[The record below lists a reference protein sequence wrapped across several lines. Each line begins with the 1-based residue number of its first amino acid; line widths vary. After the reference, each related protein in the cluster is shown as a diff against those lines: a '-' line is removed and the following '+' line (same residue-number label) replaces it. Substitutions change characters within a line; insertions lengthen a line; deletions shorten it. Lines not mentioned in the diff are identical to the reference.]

1 VVVALAAELE
11 VENKEDEAKDR
22 DQPVEEGAAVMANF
36 VADVVDLGVEVEI
49 VVALGAEVEVEAVV
63 VEGAHNWVPMSSRI
77 QV

>member
-1 VVVALAAELE
+1 MVVALAAELE

-36 VADVVDLGVEVEI
+36 VADVVDFGVEVEI
-49 VVALGAEVEVEAVV
+49 VVALGAEVEAEAVV